1 MLAIAR
7 SISNKIYI
15 LGRRI
20 IYSYLYFSPR
30 LIYLYCLKSTAM
42 MGGRSSSG
50 VEAVPVVQVE
60 GNEVLTWLLAEGSK
74 E

>member
-7 SISNKIYI
+7 SIPNKIYI
-15 LGRRI
+15 LGRTI

-30 LIYLYCLKSTAM
+30 LTYLYCLKLTAM
-42 MGGRSSSG
+42 MGGRESSK
-50 VEAVPVVQVE
+50 EAAPVVQVE